1 MQKKI
6 IEIFTDGSCI
16 GNPGPGG
23 WGAVILEK
31 DNKGKDKPIIKIKG
45 GQSETTNN
53 RMEMIA
59 VIEALRF
66 IHENNLQMADIILH
80 SDSNLIVKT
89 LNEGWKRKANID
101 LWEEIDTLNEELSV
115 EYKWVKGHANN
126 KWNEEVDKLALQE
139 ATKVKQSS
147 SKIKGRHYGSQKKL
161 F

>member
-1 MQKKI
+1 MQKKV

-23 WGAVILEK
+23 WAAVILEK
-31 DNKGKDKPIIKIKG
+31 DNKGIQKPITKLKG

-66 IHENNLQMADIILH
+66 IHENNLQIADIILH
-80 SDSNLIVKT
+80 SDSNLIVKS

-115 EYKWVKGHANN
+115 EYVWVRGHNKN
-126 KWNEEVDKLALQE
+126 KWNEEVDRLALQE
-139 ATKVKQSS
+139 ATKAKQSS
-147 SKIKGRHYGSQKKL
+147 GKIKGREYGSQKKL